1 MANPK
6 WLEWAQA
13 LQAHAQNGLT
23 YTTNP
28 FDAERFQHIIEI
40 AAEIMATYTAC
51 DLPVIREVFS
61 AQAGYMTPKLDI
73 RGVVFQDDKI
83 LLVKELADGAWTLPG
98 GWVDINETPSQAV
111 EREVWEESG
120 YQVKASRMLAL
131 YDRSRH
137 GHPPFMFHLYKLYIL
152 CEITGGSPQ
161 NSLETGGAEFFAEGD
176 YPPLSLGRTTPEV
189 LTRLFHLHR
198 NPDLPAEFD

>member
-28 FDAERFQHIIEI
+28 FDAERFQHIMEI
-40 AAEIMATYTAC
+40 AAEIVSTYASC
-51 DLPVIREVFS
+51 DLPVIQGVFNK
-61 AQAGYMTPKLDI
+61 QAGYMTPKLDV
-73 RGVVFQDDKI
+73 RGVVFQDGKI
-83 LLVKELADGAWTLPG
+83 LMVKELADGGWTLPG
-98 GWVDINETPSQAV
+98 GWIDINETPSEAV

-120 YQVKASRMLAL
+120 YEVKASRFMAL
-131 YDRSRH
+131 YDRNKH
-137 GHPPFMFHLYKLYIL
+137 GHPSFIFHLYKLYIQ

-161 NSLETGGAEFFAEGD
+161 TSLETGGAEFFAEGN
-176 YPPLSLGRTTPEV
+176 YPTLSLPRTTPEV
-189 LTRLFHLHR
+189 LERLFHLYRH
-198 NPDLPAEFD
+198 PDLPTEFD